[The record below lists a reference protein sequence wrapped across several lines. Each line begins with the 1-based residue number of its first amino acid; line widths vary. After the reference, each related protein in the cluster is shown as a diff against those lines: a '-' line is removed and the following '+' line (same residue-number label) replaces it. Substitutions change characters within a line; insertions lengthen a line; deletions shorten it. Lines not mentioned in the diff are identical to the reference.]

1 MDSHTWL
8 LIVLLVICAIVSA
21 PTSVPRPSDENIYFL
36 MARDVLRGSVPYRDF
51 FFAHPPIM
59 LLVITSSFML
69 FGTTWVVGTAVATV
83 VNMLLLVVC
92 FHIGRRQ
99 FGARAGL
106 LACAV
111 LLSSPLFLSSAET
124 SGNALAL
131 LFAMAALERHLAR
144 RPVAAGLFCGIA
156 VLTKLFAVVAFPV
169 ILFDLRFRRGAAI
182 RFLLP
187 FLAVTIPVAI
197 VFANISG
204 IHEMLTQTVLFHMKK
219 EPFPLAVRGRVL
231 WDFLWL
237 NALVVVAALPSLID
251 RKRQRLGAFPGFL
264 ALVIILILVQRRIFL
279 QYLLFPLIPL
289 AVFAGASLDRWISRG
304 RGATA
309 LVVTVLVAAFLW
321 NAPYSMAVRSDHP
334 FGRVLIEYAKHVR
347 VHSNPDER
355 VFGHA
360 IAAPTL
366 AFLSD
371 RRISGN
377 EIDTNYVRVTSG
389 VISLERFIEAVT
401 GDLTRYVVL
410 VAKRNERP
418 DGEVH
423 LHFAGIGNDPAF
435 RRFVLDEYIR
445 RGEGLNFGEYDVVML
460 FENKDMIPAEE
471 LARAGMEPTRS

>member
-1 MDSHTWL
+1 MNTYTKL
-8 LIVLLVICAIVSA
+8 FIVLLVICAWINA
-21 PTSVPRPSDENIYFL
+21 PTTIPRPSDENIYFF

-51 FFAHPPIM
+51 FFAHPPVM
-59 LLVITSSFML
+59 LLVIATSFML
-69 FGTTWVVGTAVATV
+69 FGTTWQVGTAVATV
-83 VNMLLLVVC
+83 VNVSLLMVC
-92 FHIGRRQ
+92 FHLGRRQ

-111 LLSSPLFLSSAET
+111 LLSSPLFLASAET

-144 RPVAAGLFCGIA
+144 RPVAAGLLCGIA
-156 VLTKLFAVVAFPV
+156 VLTKLFAVVTFPV

-187 FLAVTIPVAI
+187 FLAVTVPVAI
-197 VFANISG
+197 VLAAISG
-204 IHEMLTQTVLFHMKK
+204 PHEMLTQTVLFHMKK

-231 WDFLWL
+231 WDFLRL
-237 NALVVVAALPSLID
+237 NALAVVAALPSLID
-251 RKRQRLGAFPGFL
+251 RKRQRLGALPGFL

-321 NAPYSMAVRSDHP
+321 NAPHYMAVRSDHP
-334 FGRVLIEYAKHVR
+334 FGRVLIEYAQHAR
-347 VHSNPDER
+347 AHSNPDER

-371 RRISGN
+371 RRISGD
-377 EIDTNYVRVTSG
+377 EIDTNYVRITSG
-389 VISLERFIEAVT
+389 IIPLERFIEAVT
-401 GDLTRYVVL
+401 SDPTRYVVL

-423 LHFAGIGNDPAF
+423 LHFAGLGNDPAF
-435 RRFVLDEYIR
+435 RRFVLDEYVR
-445 RGEGLNFGEYDVVML
+445 RGEGLNYGEYDVVML
-460 FENKDMIPAEE
+460 FENKDMIPPEE
-471 LARAGMEPTRS
+471 LARAGIIPT